1 VARDAAM
8 NLSDLSFE
16 HQQAIQ
22 VMMPQLLIVLFNRLG
37 GTVDIPVEEID
48 GTGKF
53 NLAMSLNDRVFHFEV
68 QQK

>member
-1 VARDAAM
+1 M
-8 NLSDLSFE
+8 KLSDLSFE

-53 NLAMSLNDRVFHFEV
+53 NLAISHNDRVFHFEV